1 MADPQPA
8 RASPEA
14 SRAAAEPLLVVDR
27 VSKRYPNGTVALKD
41 VSMTALPGQLT
52 VVLGHNGSGKSTLVR
67 CIVRLVDPTEGSIR
81 IAGEELV
88 TLSRSRLRRARRHV
102 AVIFQ
107 DASLVPRRSAL
118 ANVATGCLGR
128 ARGIRTALGGFTAR
142 ELALA
147 RLRLERV
154 GMAALADQRSDTL
167 SGGQAQRVAVA
178 RALHQHPRVLL
189 ADEPVASLDPDAA
202 ADIMQLLRDL
212 ASTEEIAVV
221 CVLHQLD
228 LARRFAH
235 RIVGMRLGEIVLD
248 APAAEVGMEELAA
261 LYRTDAE

>member
-1 MADPQPA
+1 
-8 RASPEA
+8 
-14 SRAAAEPLLVVDR
+14 VDDLT
-27 VSKRYPNGTVALKD
+27 KRYPNGTVALRS
-41 VSMTALPGQLT
+41 VSLSARPGELT

-67 CIVRLVDPTEGSIR
+67 CVVRLIDPTSGTIA
-81 IAGEELV
+81 IAGREV
-88 TLSRSRLRRARRHV
+88 SALSGARLREARRGI

-128 ARGIRTALGGFTAR
+128 QWGVRTALGAFPRR
-142 ELALA
+142 ELELA
-147 RLRLERV
+147 RVRLRQVGLE
-154 GMAALADQRSDTL
+154 ALADQRSDTL

-178 RALHQHPRVLL
+178 RALHQQPAVLL

-212 ASTEEIAVV
+212 AGQEGIAVV

-228 LARRFAH
+228 LARRFAD
-235 RIVGMRLGEIVLD
+235 RIVGLRQGEVVLD
-248 APAAEVGMEELAA
+248 APIDSVGMEELAG
-261 LYRTDAE
+261 LYRGET

>member
-1 MADPQPA
+1 
-8 RASPEA
+8 
-14 SRAAAEPLLVVDR
+14 VVER
-27 VSKRYPNGTVALKD
+27 VTKRYPNGTVALRD
-41 VSMTALPGQLT
+41 VSMTARPGELT

-67 CIVRLVDPTEGSIR
+67 CIVCLVDPTEGSIR
-81 IAGEELV
+81 VAGQDLV
-88 TLSRSRLRRARRHV
+88 ALSRSRLRRARRDV

-128 ARGIRTALGGFTAR
+128 TRGIRTALGGFPAG

-147 RLRLERV
+147 RARLERV
-154 GMAALADQRSDTL
+154 GLAGIADQRADTL

-178 RALHQHPRVLL
+178 RALHQQPRVLL
-189 ADEPVASLDPDAA
+189 ADEPVASLDPEAA

-212 ASTEEIAVV
+212 ARSEEIAVV

-228 LARRFAH
+228 LARLFAH
-235 RIVGMRLGEIVLD
+235 RIVGMRAGQVVLD
-248 APAAEVGMEELAA
+248 APAAEVDVDELAA
-261 LYRTDAE
+261 LYRAEAG

>member
-1 MADPQPA
+1 MAA
-8 RASPEA
+8 R
-14 SRAAAEPLLVVDR
+14 
-27 VSKRYPNGTVALKD
+27 
-41 VSMTALPGQLT
+41 PGELT
-52 VVLGHNGSGKSTLVR
+52 VVLGHNGSGKTTLVR

-81 IAGEELV
+81 IAGQDLV
-88 TLSRSRLRRARRHV
+88 KLSGSRLRQARRDI

-128 ARGIRTALGGFTAR
+128 ARGVTTALGGFPAR
-142 ELALA
+142 ELAMA
-147 RLRLERV
+147 RSRLERV
-154 GMAALADQRSDTL
+154 GMAALAHQRSDTL

-178 RALHQHPRVLL
+178 RALHQQPRVLL

-202 ADIMQLLRDL
+202 ADIMELLRDL
-212 ASTEEIAVV
+212 ASTERIAVV

-235 RIVGMRLGEIVLD
+235 RIVGMRTGRVVLD
-248 APAAEVGMEELAA
+248 APTDGVGLEELAG
-261 LYRTDAE
+261 LYRAEAG